1 MSHPTPVKYKEE
13 RLFTDRLRLSVRIDI
28 ARVVVS

>member
-1 MSHPTPVKYKEE
+1 MSHPTPVKHKEE
-13 RLFTDRLRLSVRIDI
+13 RLLTDRLRLSVGIDI